1 MLCID
6 SKKSKFIKEPKASRL
21 LSSLRIKT
29 PLSKI
34 SLVVPFLF
42 QRYSQVNTR
51 CKMNEIVNKILLA
64 GDQFMSEMQ
73 GSLDLHIVLLD
84 YSQKTKKEYKDLKKH
99 EIHDIFIKTNWIK
112 LVLWKHDI
120 DCGVFK
126 DLTRR
131 AIKEL

>member
-1 MLCID
+1 
-6 SKKSKFIKEPKASRL
+6 
-21 LSSLRIKT
+21 
-29 PLSKI
+29 
-34 SLVVPFLF
+34 
-42 QRYSQVNTR
+42 
-51 CKMNEIVNKILLA
+51 MNEIVNKILLA

-73 GSLDLHIVLLD
+73 DSLDLHIVLLD

>member
-6 SKKSKFIKEPKASRL
+6 SKKSKFIKEQKASRL

-42 QRYSQVNTR
+42 KRYSQVNTS

-73 GSLDLHIVLLD
+73 DSLDLHIVFLD

-120 DCGVFK
+120 VYEVFK

>member
-6 SKKSKFIKEPKASRL
+6 SKKSKFIKEQKASRL

-34 SLVVPFLF
+34 SLVFPFLF
-42 QRYSQVNTR
+42 KRYSQVNTR

-73 GSLDLHIVLLD
+73 DSLDLHIVFLD

-120 DCGVFK
+120 VYEVFK

>member
-6 SKKSKFIKEPKASRL
+6 SKKSKFIKEQKASRL

-42 QRYSQVNTR
+42 KRYSQVNTR

-73 GSLDLHIVLLD
+73 DSLDLHIVFLD
-84 YSQKTKKEYKDLKKH
+84 YSQKTKKEYKYLKKH

-120 DCGVFK
+120 VYEVFK